1 MDCRLICDAAGSGS
15 WNMSVDEA
23 LLETGNPQS
32 LAVLR
37 FYTWDAPTLSLG
49 YFQEHAERHTHPASE
64 CCSLVR
70 RASGGGA
77 ILHHWELT
85 YSYIVPVKSRFSDDP
100 QYLYDTFHDTL
111 IQTLAEWEIV
121 ASRHVPVTAIGISE
135 PKTSA
140 EPFLCFERRAIGDVI
155 CQQKKICGSAQ
166 RRGRQA
172 VLQHGSILL
181 QQSPFTP
188 ELPGIYEL
196 TGVMITSDELQR
208 RWMPRLA
215 AQLGVEF
222 LPSQLSAKELSESA
236 RVQESKFCSD
246 QWTLRR

>member
-23 LLETGNPQS
+23 LLETADPQS

-37 FYTWDAPTLSLG
+37 FYTWDSPTLSLG

-111 IQTLAEWEIV
+111 IQTLAEWGIV
-121 ASRHVPVTAIGISE
+121 ASRHVPVTTIGISS
-135 PKTSA
+135 PKTSS
-140 EPFLCFERRAIGDVI
+140 EPFLCFERCNGRRDLPTEENLRQRPATREASRFAARQHLASSKSVCTGTSGDLRTN
-155 CQQKKICGSAQ
+155 G
-166 RRGRQA
+166 
-172 VLQHGSILL
+172 
-181 QQSPFTP
+181 
-188 ELPGIYEL
+188 
-196 TGVMITSDELQR
+196 GVDH
-208 RWMPRLA
+208 
-215 AQLGVEF
+215 
-222 LPSQLSAKELSESA
+222 
-236 RVQESKFCSD
+236 
-246 QWTLRR
+246 LRRVTASLDAPTCRPAWRDVLAFATIVRGTFRVCPRPRK